1 MKTYE
6 KPMIIKVEDVA
17 ESVYMASGT
26 AGGGSTEDGIS
37 YIVSLTKP
45 GNEYNKVNKYE
56 VIIYNHSGS
65 DASDWKVELTV
76 TGSATSAQSYNGW
89 MANANLNGNKITI
102 TPGGGGK
109 IEAGKDLKVEVV
121 VSYNSAIT
129 VS

>member
-26 AGGGSTEDGIS
+26 AGGGSTGNGIS
-37 YIVSLTKP
+37 YTVALMQP
-45 GNEYNKVNKYE
+45 GDQYNKVNKYK
-56 VIIYNHSGS
+56 VIISNNSDS

-76 TGSATSAQSYNGW
+76 TGSASSAQIYNVW
-89 MANANLNGNKITI
+89 FASATLNGNKITI
-102 TPGGGGK
+102 TPGGGGT
-109 IEAGKDLKVEVV
+109 IEAGKALTVEMVV
-121 VSYNSAIT
+121 NYDTAIT